1 MRTSSSLRS
10 SYQSRVC
17 DALLECDYVE
27 SPADIHELDIDSTR
41 RISVI
46 EPRVYKSR
54 FARVGT
60 SQFVSAVS
68 SGIVRE
74 LQRGV
79 NKIVLETI
87 RVDTSVNNDLDIV
100 SQASNSIAQSLS
112 ESLTRIGNID
122 THFELF
128 LGSEAN
134 RDDALSIQQRLKI
147 SENVNA
153 LLNREDVFVSPV
165 LYLERDELTKR
176 DINRHIDDIRV
187 CRLTRAHGTG
197 AFHEEKSSREVHKL
211 LTLVDAYQQEYGN
224 SPDWIISYDERNY
237 RSVRSQGLKRFVKWC
252 NTQADMRN
260 APLAHAG

>member
-27 SPADIHELDIDSTR
+27 SPADVREPEIDADR

-46 EPRVYKSR
+46 EPRVYESR

-60 SQFVSAVS
+60 KQFVSAVS
-68 SGIVRE
+68 NGIVRE
-74 LQRGV
+74 LRRGV
-79 NKIVLETI
+79 NKIVLETLRI
-87 RVDTSVNNDLDIV
+87 DTSANSDLDVV
-100 SQASNSIAQSLS
+100 SQTSDSIAQSLS
-112 ESLTRIGNID
+112 ESLARVGNID

-128 LGSEAN
+128 LGSEVN

-197 AFHEEKSSREVHKL
+197 AFHEEKSSHEVHKL
-211 LTLVDAYQQEYGN
+211 LTLVDAYQQEYGYA
-224 SPDWIISYDERNY
+224 PDWIISYDERNY

-252 NTQADMRN
+252 NTQPSMN
-260 APLAHAG
+260 NTSLAHAG

>member
-17 DALLECDYVE
+17 DTLLECDYIE
-27 SPADIHELDIDSTR
+27 SPADSHEPEIDASR

-46 EPRVYKSR
+46 EPRVYESR

-60 SQFVSAVS
+60 NQFVSAVS
-68 SGIVRE
+68 NSIVRE

-79 NKIVLETI
+79 NKVVLETL
-87 RVDTSVNNDLDIV
+87 RFDTRTNEDQDVII
-100 SQASNSIAQSLS
+100 QASNSIAQSLS
-112 ESLTRIGNID
+112 ESLAQVGNID

-134 RDDALSIQQRLKI
+134 RDDALRVQQRLKI
-147 SENVNA
+147 SEKVNA
-153 LLNREDVFVSPV
+153 LLNRDDVFVSPV
-165 LYLERDELTKR
+165 LYLERDALTKR
-176 DINRHIDDIRV
+176 DVTHYIDDIRM
-187 CRLTRAHGTG
+187 CRVTRAHGAS

-211 LTLVDAYQQEYGN
+211 LTLVDAYQQEYGYA
-224 SPDWIISYDERNY
+224 PDWIISYDERNY

-252 NTQADMRN
+252 NTQPSVN
-260 APLAHAG
+260 HTSLAHAG